1 MNKPDILA
9 ALSPLVDAFK
19 KIGIDY
25 HIGGSVA
32 SSACGIAR
40 ATLDIDVVAN
50 INQHHVPSL
59 VGLLEPLY
67 YIEESMIRA
76 AIEHRAS
83 FNVIH
88 LDTLLK
94 IDIFILKNT
103 PYDRLAFSRK
113 HPDTLVEEDGS
124 VFNFASSED
133 VVLNKL
139 VWFRLGEGV
148 SERQWLDVLG
158 VLKVQKGVI
167 DLEYLRRWAGELGVS
182 DLLERAFTDA
192 GFFDANQ

>member
-1 MNKPDILA
+1 
-9 ALSPLVDAFK
+9 
-19 KIGIDY
+19 
-25 HIGGSVA
+25 VA

-40 ATLDIDVVAN
+40 ATLDIDVVADLLP
-50 INQHHVPSL
+50 QHASL
-59 VGLLEPLY
+59 LTRSIEKLY
-67 YIEESMIRA
+67 YIDEDMIKA
-76 AIEHRAS
+76 AIERRSS
-83 FNVIH
+83 FNIIH
-88 LDTLLK
+88 LETLLK
-94 IDIFILKNT
+94 IDVFILKNT

-167 DLEYLRRWAGELGVS
+167 DLEYLHRWAFELGVS

-192 GFFDANQ
+192 GFFEANQ